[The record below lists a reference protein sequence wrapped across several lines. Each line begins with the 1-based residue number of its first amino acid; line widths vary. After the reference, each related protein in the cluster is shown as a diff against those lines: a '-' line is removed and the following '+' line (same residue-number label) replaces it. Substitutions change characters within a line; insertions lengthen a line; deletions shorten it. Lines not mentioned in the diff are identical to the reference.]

1 MKVLIVEDEF
11 VSRKILKDILSPYGD
26 CDVVVDGDEGVQAFK
41 LAWEEFSPYDLVVMD
56 IMMPNTDGQEALK
69 QIREIEKG
77 IGIEGPKEVKVIMVT
92 ALDDPKNVFEAL
104 YQGGATSYIVK
115 PIDKEKLL
123 DEIRDFGLI

>member
-11 VSRKILKDILSPYGD
+11 VSRKIIKDILSLYGD

-77 IGIEGPKEVKVIMVT
+77 IGIEGSKEVKVIMVT